1 MSEFKYPDFVFS
13 VFSRWKNTIGFVY
26 KFQQGKKTN
35 RERES
40 LSCNI
45 IWQLDWKLWM
55 DVTDL

>member
-26 KFQQGKKTN
+26 NFQQGKKTN

-40 LSCNI
+40 LFCNI

>member
-1 MSEFKYPDFVFS
+1 MSEFKYPDFVFT

-26 KFQQGKKTN
+26 NFQQGKKTN

-45 IWQLDWKLWM
+45 IWQLD
-55 DVTDL
+55 